1 MTLLELNTHFCRISI
16 WKLFLLFVF
25 STRAHL
31 VIQILLSCKK
41 RNFAFLRW
49 LCGTFSTVH
58 ATVIRRTGF
67 YCKYTNHNLIGGGSY
82 CRASWGR
89 RRFLKDVRSNVEF
102 IKPVFFCLVLTKGI
116 LLKEEGHWQCRR
128 LLYWWCCWLWLHT
141 LWQVSTEKKTILNWT
156 LHFTIRKKCVWN
168 ECWGCR
174 SQILSS
180 FYLNLVSISSQS
192 EKKRWFTVFELDL
205 LQAQRSKT

>member
-31 VIQILLSCKK
+31 VIQILLPCKK

-67 YCKYTNHNLIGGGSY
+67 YCKYTNHSLIGGGSY

-141 LWQVSTEKKTILNWT
+141 LWQVSTEKKK
-156 LHFTIRKKCVWN
+156 H
-168 ECWGCR
+168 
-174 SQILSS
+174 
-180 FYLNLVSISSQS
+180 
-192 EKKRWFTVFELDL
+192 FELNFAFHNKEKMCLKWVLRLQIANSFFIL
-205 LQAQRSKT
+205 LKPSKYFKSEWEKEMIYSIWIRSFASPKK